1 MDIPKPNLVP
11 EGRKLDKTRLIIVFS
26 AVLALIVVVAFVSK
40 IGLTSFTVKEEQ
52 ESQSACTD
60 ECSFEGKICE
70 EAKIFECVTGENGCK
85 QKNLVESCPEKS
97 VCSTLKEGTCYTP
110 QACDFSFHTCV
121 TKTSYKL
128 CKDGK
133 TVEGSE
139 TRKCPEKLV
148 CNTKPNTF
156 AVCIEV
162 K

>member
-1 MDIPKPNLVP
+1 MDIPKPNLIP
-11 EGRKLDKTRLIIVFS
+11 EGRKIDKTRLIIVFS

-40 IGLTSFTVKEEQ
+40 IGFTSFTVREEQ
-52 ESQSACTD
+52 QPTCAD

-70 EAKIFECVTGENGCK
+70 ESKIFECVTGENGCK

-121 TKTSYKL
+121 TKTSYQL
-128 CKDGK
+128 CNDGK
-133 TVEGSE
+133 TIEGSE
-139 TRKCPEKLV
+139 TRKCPGKLV
-148 CNTKPNTF
+148 CNKKSNNF
-156 AVCIEV
+156 AVCVEE